1 MDTRRAHRF
10 GSDVAALYGTVQT
23 GVFRTMTFIER
34 VDSSQRILR
43 IFTLFSFLLLGH
55 AAAFAQFDT
64 AVVLGTVTDSA
75 GAIVPNATVRLV
87 NPATGITTTTTADGQ
102 GNYQFL
108 NVRIGSYQVRV
119 EASGFSSSLTE
130 NVSVTVNARQRV
142 DVKLQTG
149 EVAETVTV
157 QDAPELLE
165 TSSSERGQVIVRE
178 QIVNL
183 PLNGRAYADLA
194 LLSTG
199 VNASQL
205 NVQGQSGARDAS
217 FNVNGLRS
225 SLNNF
230 IIDGVDNNSY
240 GTSNQGFSN
249 QVVQASPDALEEFK
263 VQTNN
268 YSAEFGRAGG
278 AVINASIRS
287 GTNAFRGSAWN
298 YTRNTAL
305 NATGFFKPTNNE
317 KPVLIQN
324 QFGGTFGGPIVKN
337 KVFFFMDYE
346 GYRRIAKQIAFAS
359 LPTLDQ
365 RQGIF
370 RNAAG
375 APISIRNPYTGAVY
389 ADGIVPQSEIT
400 SFAQQVLSDLPL
412 PNLPGTGNNY
422 STLPRSQFFNDK
434 GDVKLDFNLNDKLTF
449 FARGSMRK
457 MNNFEAPT
465 ISGASGGNAN
475 AAVFV
480 VNEQLA
486 GGVTYTMTPTSV
498 LEFRLGISRT
508 KAGKL
513 PYNIGAGDMMS
524 LYGIPGLPTDPSIA
538 GGLNSQSVSGLT
550 QFGRQN
556 SNPQFQNPFV
566 INPRINY
573 TFIRGRHAFK
583 VGYEYQHV
591 NTPISDS
598 HPKYGMDTYSGNF
611 SGSNLA
617 DFMFGA
623 RSSYQLTDTF
633 VANYRQRMHFGYI
646 QDDFQVNNSLTLN
659 LGLRYEFAT
668 PQYEKDN
675 RLSSFDPTTN
685 SVVLA
690 SDGSL
695 GDRALVDPDFNNFA
709 PRLGFA
715 WKATER
721 IVLRGGYGMSYIH
734 FNRLGGENILSL
746 NPPQVFNVTIDQVAS
761 SPLCTGD
768 NFTGCF
774 RPTMM
779 GYPAGMLAP
788 SQFNALRSRVNYTP
802 RDNKTANVQS
812 FHMTLQWEIMK
823 DLLVDAGY
831 VGNRTRNLIVLGDL
845 NQARP
850 DLPGQSLGIQA
861 RRPIPNFSFIQGS
874 VAIGEAQYDSFQLK
888 VERRFSD
895 GLFFLN
901 SLTLSQAYD
910 NAAGHLESSN
920 GDNSRANFN
929 DFAGEW
935 GRSSY
940 DVPFNNT
947 TSVVYDLPI
956 GRGRYWGGDMPRWLD
971 AVIGGFRMT
980 LINRITSGRTVNLT
994 YSPSAAYSV
1003 SGDIT
1008 YRPNIVGGNI
1018 YNENWRETGQYFNSA
1033 AVTAPTDV
1041 SQPFGNAPRNGFR
1054 GPRFWQADLG
1064 LHKQFV
1070 LWNDNTKLE
1079 LRAEAFNLF
1088 NRTNFNAPNGS
1099 IANLA
1104 NFGRFT
1110 STLPAR
1116 EIQLAAKIYF

>member
-1 MDTRRAHRF
+1 MNNGKTINLSRGPIHIATFFCLLILVHT
-10 GSDVAALYGTVQT
+10 VA
-23 GVFRTMTFIER
+23 
-34 VDSSQRILR
+34 
-43 IFTLFSFLLLGH
+43 
-55 AAAFAQFDT
+55 AQFDT
-64 AVVLGTVTDSA
+64 AVVLGTVSDSA
-75 GAIVPNATVRLV
+75 GAIVPNATVRLI
-87 NPATGITTTTTADGQ
+87 NPSTGITSTTVSDGE
-102 GNYQFL
+102 GNFHFQNVKIGQYQ
-108 NVRIGSYQVRV
+108 IKV
-119 EASGFSSSLTE
+119 EASGFASSLTE
-130 NVSVTVNARQRV
+130 SISVTVNARQRV
-142 DVKLQTG
+142 DVELRTG
-149 EVAETVTV
+149 GLAEVVTV
-157 QDAPELLE
+157 RDTPELLE
-165 TSSSERGQVIVRE
+165 ASSSERGQVIVRD

-287 GTNAFRGSAWN
+287 GTNRFQGSVWN

-324 QFGGTFGGPIVKN
+324 QFGGTFGGPIWKN
-337 KVFFFMDYE
+337 KIFVFMDYE

-359 LPTLDQ
+359 LPTAEQ
-365 RQGIF
+365 RQGIIAIP
-370 RNAAG
+370 NANQPGQFA
-375 APISIRNPYTGAVY
+375 SIRNPITGAVY
-389 ADGIVPQSEIT
+389 AGGSSPAQIPLGDISA
-400 SFAQQVLSDLPL
+400 FARQVLADLPL
-412 PNLPGTGNNY
+412 PNLPGTGNNF
-422 STLPRSQFFNDK
+422 SVLPRSQFFNDK
-434 GDVKLDFNLNDKLTF
+434 GDVKLDFNLSDKLTF

-465 ISGASGGNAN
+465 ILGPSGGNSN
-475 AAVFV
+475 ATVFV
-480 VNEQLA
+480 INEQLA
-486 GGVTYTMTPTSV
+486 GGVTYTVTPSSV

-508 KAGKL
+508 EAGKR
-513 PYNIGAGDMMS
+513 PYNLGAGDMFT
-524 LYGIPGLPTDPSIA
+524 LYGISGLPTDPEIA
-538 GGLNSQSVSGLT
+538 GGLNSQAVSGLT
-550 QFGRQN
+550 AFGRQS
-556 SNPQFQNPFV
+556 SNPQFQNPLV
-566 INPRINY
+566 INPRVNY
-573 TFIRGRHAFK
+573 TFVKGRHALK
-583 VGYEYQHV
+583 VGYEYQRV
-591 NTPISDS
+591 NTPISDA
-598 HPKYGMDTYSGNF
+598 HPKYGQDSYSGQF
-611 SGSNLA
+611 SRLQGAASNNLYNTA
-617 DFMFGA
+617 DFLFGA
-623 RSSYQLTDTF
+623 RNSYQLTDTF
-633 VANYRQRMHFGYI
+633 VAQYRQRMHFGYI
-646 QDDFQVNNSLTLN
+646 QDDFQVSPNLTFN
-659 LGLRYEFAT
+659 LGVRYEFAT
-668 PQYEKDN
+668 PQYERDN
-675 RLSSFDPTTN
+675 RLSNFDPSSN
-685 SVVLA
+685 SVILA
-690 SDGSL
+690 TDGSL
-695 GDRALVDPDFNNFA
+695 ADRATVDPDYNNFA

-715 WKATER
+715 WKAAPR
-721 IVLRGGYGMSYIH
+721 FVLRGGYGMSYIH

-746 NPPQVFNVTIDQVAS
+746 NPPQVFNVTIDQVATN
-761 SPLCTGD
+761 PLCTG
-768 NFTGCF
+768 NSFSGCF

-779 GYPAGMLAP
+779 GYPTGMLDP
-788 SQFNALRSRVNYTP
+788 GQFNALRSRVNYTP
-802 RDNKTANVQS
+802 RDNATANVQS
-812 FHMTLQWEIMK
+812 FHLSVQYEVMK
-823 DLLVDAGY
+823 NLLIDAGY
-831 VGNRTRNLIVLGDL
+831 VGNRTKDLIILGDI

-850 DLPGQSLGIQA
+850 NNPGESLSIQA
-861 RRPIPNFSFIQGS
+861 RRPRSNFSFIQGS
-874 VAIGEAQYDSFQLK
+874 LGIGEAQYDSFQLK
-888 VERRFSD
+888 IERRFSD
-895 GLFFLN
+895 GLYLLN

-920 GDNSRANFN
+920 GDNSRANLN
-929 DFAGEW
+929 DLAAEW

-947 TSVVYDLPI
+947 TSVVYDLPF
-956 GRGRYWGGDMPRWLD
+956 GRGRAWGGNMPRWLD
-971 AVIGGFRMT
+971 AIVGGFRMT

-994 YSPSAAYSV
+994 YSPSAAFSV

-1008 YRPNIVGGNI
+1008 YRPNVIGNV
-1018 YNENWRETGQYFNSA
+1018 YNEDWRETGRYFNLSA
-1033 AVTAPTDV
+1033 VAAPTDIT
-1041 SQPFGNAPRNGFR
+1041 QPFGDAPRNGFR

-1070 LWNDNTKLE
+1070 LWNENTKLE

-1099 IANLA
+1099 IANTA
-1104 NFGRFT
+1104 NFGTFT